1 MYFMHIFHYVSRTFI
16 NIFFFAF
23 SWRPRNYWNTFHF
36 TDSERRKKTNLTT
49 SIDIFLYYL
58 LTIFASLNSLQKYN
72 EIYEWISILCFLLP
86 RKAIVSL
93 TWTLFF
99 FVKLNE
105 LLSPGRKLIFKAL
118 KTLSC
123 PYPSSLSNAL
133 YLLKLII
140 ASFWSTETKD
150 NW

>member
-1 MYFMHIFHYVSRTFI
+1 MNFHLML
-16 NIFFFAF
+16 FAA
-23 SWRPRNYWNTFHF
+23 SKGDRF
-36 TDSERRKKTNLTT
+36 T
-49 SIDIFLYYL
+49 YL
-58 LTIFASLNSLQKYN
+58 DT
-72 EIYEWISILCFLLP
+72 
-86 RKAIVSL
+86 
-93 TWTLFF
+93 FF

-140 ASFWSTETKD
+140 ASF
-150 NW
+150 